1 MKQEPGSTPR
11 PRRTADKALA
21 TRAALIELAAELFS
35 EEGYIQT
42 SIRDI
47 ARRGKV
53 TTGAIYGHF
62 RGKADLL
69 AEAISK
75 RTADELEAQSIGVGE
90 PDYVGTL
97 TRLSHQYP
105 TRRRLRALL
114 VQGAAASLTDPET
127 REHLRTEQLSHL
139 QVWMDGYQRTRE
151 QQRIDPSVDV
161 ETVVLYSW
169 AAELGLG
176 VLEAFG
182 IEPKSRKAW
191 ADMANRFGRGLRLPP
206 DEESHARSTRRRST
220 TRRMG

>member
-1 MKQEPGSTPR
+1 VKQETSQNGKPR
-11 PRRTADKALA
+11 LGGTKALA

-47 ARRGKV
+47 AQRAEL

-75 RTADELEAQSIGVGE
+75 RTADELEAQSIGIAH
-90 PDYVGTL
+90 PDYVKTL
-97 TRLSHQYP
+97 TRLSYQYP
-105 TRRRLRALL
+105 TRRRLRSLL
-114 VQGAAASLTDPET
+114 VQGAAASLTDPDT
-127 REHLRTEQLSHL
+127 REQLRKEQLSHL
-139 QVWMDGYQRTRE
+139 RVWIDGYQRTRE
-151 QQRIDPSVDV
+151 QQRIDPGVDV

-182 IEPKSRKAW
+182 IAPRSRKAW
-191 ADMANRFGRGLRLPP
+191 ADMANRFARGLRLPP
-206 DEESHARSTRRRST
+206 DTGT
-220 TRRMG
+220 

>member
-1 MKQEPGSTPR
+1 MTQEQGSTRR
-11 PRRTADKALA
+11 PRRAADKALA
-21 TRAALIELAAELFS
+21 TRATLIELAAELFS
-35 EEGYIQT
+35 EVGYIHT
-42 SIRDI
+42 SIRDV
-47 ARRGKV
+47 ARAGKV

-75 RTADELEAQSIGVGE
+75 RTADELEALATGLPE

-97 TRLSHQYP
+97 TRLSYQYP
-105 TRRRLRALL
+105 KRRRLRSLM

-127 REHLRTEQLSHL
+127 REQLRKEQLSHL
-139 QVWMDGYQRTRE
+139 RSWIDGYQRTRD
-151 QQRIDPSVDV
+151 QQRIDPAVDV

-191 ADMANRFGRGLRLPP
+191 ADMANRFGRSLRLPP
-206 DEESHARSTRRRST
+206 DDASHARPSRRSAA
-220 TRRMG
+220 GAGD